1 MANIKKDTIFITMKR
16 GMKNLK
22 INNNTITIAEKI
34 KISDVWKNLMGVFI
48 KKPKLLGLIQAVLRT
63 LYES

>member
-1 MANIKKDTIFITMKR
+1 
-16 GMKNLK
+16 MKNLK

-48 KKPKLLGLIQAVLRT
+48 KKPRLLGLIQAVLRT
-63 LYES
+63 LYGS